1 MEAATL
7 TAREILTDSLA
18 RHAAGTPAG
27 AVPAEALERAHLRVI
42 DSVGCALAGHLA
54 PGLTGLVDT
63 AASWGAGP
71 ATVIGTTRALSVR
84 GAALANAALTRA
96 FDFEP
101 VSAEGPGGEEVAAHL
116 SGTSVPVAL
125 AEGQRRG
132 ATGAQVLEALALGDD
147 VAARLAVGSGFDVY
161 SGQDNTGTVN
171 VVGAAAVAGRL
182 AGLSPEALVAAWGVA
197 VQRAGGSVAPIFAD
211 APSFRLPMAFAAE
224 SAVTAVELAE
234 AGWVGEPDPLAG
246 RFGFLDRFCPGANP
260 ELMLAGLG
268 EVYCADRVIKPWSSC
283 RASHPSLEAAA
294 RLHGA
299 LLLAAGASV
308 TGGMPDAAVPGTG
321 APVAGGGATTA
332 AHAAAA
338 SAAAA
343 RVAGAPAPA
352 PTLGELSAQVER
364 VVVHVTPRTAA
375 GFVGTPWEP
384 GDWPEVAAAFS
395 IPFTTAAALLTGTLL
410 PRTLLGAAEGEV
422 GALARRVELLPSLA
436 PDEYLTAEVELTLAD
451 GRVLRERVDAPLGD
465 RHHSPLSAADVHAKF
480 LANAELGGH
489 SPASARAALDALLA
503 LPTAA
508 SLNDLFAALAPA
520 GA

>member
-54 PGLTGLVDT
+54 PGLPGLVDT

-125 AEGQRRG
+125 AEGQRGG

-182 AGLSPEALVAAWGVA
+182 AGLSPAGLVAAWGVA

-234 AGWVGEPDPLAG
+234 AGWAGEPDPLAG
-246 RFGFLDRFCPGANP
+246 RFGFLDRFCPGANS
-260 ELMLAGLG
+260 ELMLASLG

-299 LLLAAGASV
+299 LLVAAGAST
-308 TGGMPDAAVPGTG
+308 TGGGLDAAVPGTG
-321 APVAGGGATTA
+321 APVAGGAATTA
-332 AHAAAA
+332 AAAAT
-338 SAAAA
+338 AAQAG
-343 RVAGAPAPA
+343 GAPAPA
-352 PTLGELSAQVER
+352 PTLGELSAQVAR

-384 GDWPEVAAAFS
+384 GAWPEVAAAFS

-422 GALARRVELLPSLA
+422 GELARRVELLPSLA

-465 RHHSPLSAADVHAKF
+465 RHHSPLPAADVHTKF

-508 SLNDLFAALAPA
+508 SLNDLLAALAPA
-520 GA
+520 SD

>member
-7 TAREILTDSLA
+7 TARDVLTQALA
-18 RHAAGTPAG
+18 RHAVGTPAG
-27 AVPAEALERAHLRVI
+27 TVLAEALERAHLRVI

-54 PGLTGLVDT
+54 PGLSELVET
-63 AASWGAGP
+63 AASWGPGP
-71 ATVIGTTRALSVR
+71 ATVIGTHRTLSVR

-125 AEGQRRG
+125 AEGQRHG
-132 ATGAQVLEALALGDD
+132 ATGTQVLEALTLGDD

-171 VVGAAAVAGRL
+171 VVGSAAVAARL
-182 AGLSPEALVAAWGVA
+182 AGLSPADLVAAWGVA

-211 APSFRLPMAFAAE
+211 APTFRLPMAFAAE
-224 SAVTAVELAE
+224 SAVTAVELAR
-234 AGWVGEPDPLAG
+234 AGWAGEPDPLAG
-246 RFGFLDRFCPGANP
+246 RFGFLDRFCPGATP
-260 ELMLAGLG
+260 ELMLASLG

-299 LLLAAGASV
+299 LLLAAGASQ
-308 TGGMPDAAVPGTG
+308 PDDGVPGPGAPAPLTG
-321 APVAGGGATTA
+321 AAAPAGTPAPAGGA
-332 AHAAAA
+332 A
-338 SAAAA
+338 
-343 RVAGAPAPA
+343 GEAPAPA
-352 PTLGELSAQVER
+352 PTLGGLATQVR
-364 VVVHVTPRTAA
+364 DVVVHVTPRTAA
-375 GFVGTPWEP
+375 GFVGTPWAP

-422 GALARRVELLPSLA
+422 GELARRVRIEPSLA
-436 PDEYLTAEVELTLAD
+436 PDEHLTAEVELTLAD

-465 RHHSPLSAADVHAKF
+465 RHHSPLAAEAVHAKF

-503 LPTAA
+503 LPGAA
-508 SLNDLFAALAPA
+508 SLTDLFAALAPA
-520 GA
+520 NA